1 MSIKI
6 QLIVYESS
14 KAESSKIVFSIA
26 KQIICYIMR
35 WLEGVAGIDAGQ
47 VVSTVETPGLP

>member
-6 QLIVYESS
+6 QLIVY
-14 KAESSKIVFSIA
+14 ESSKIVFSIA

>member
-6 QLIVYESS
+6 QLTVYELS
-14 KAESSKIVFSIA
+14 KTDFFIA

-35 WLEGVAGIDAGQ
+35 WLEGVAGMNAGQ